1 MKWIV
6 TAVVAATLSAS
17 AARSVV
23 AAQPLSYQPK
33 PGEIFVY
40 SRVIDYTDSD
50 GHHAARSELT
60 FKVLSPGKGS
70 LTIKSHMGHVIVRD
84 VAISPDGRWVFT
96 DKNVP
101 ASNIAWYDPAFL
113 GDLPKNVAAG
123 QTWQAQAAK
132 TEMFVGGAQSVKLT
146 SLGAEDATI
155 TTEGSGSPV
164 HGQTMDP
171 DTHTVHETFQ
181 QKRWTTTSV
190 FHNGIE
196 TSFVR
201 RERGVIRVANVQSD
215 DSFDVRLVLTSH
227 TGG

>member
-1 MKWIV
+1 MRLESRFV
-6 TAVVAATLSAS
+6 CAVGGVAAAD
-17 AARSVV
+17 
-23 AAQPLSYQPK
+23 PLSYQPK
-33 PGEIFVY
+33 PGETFVY
-40 SRVIDYTDSD
+40 SRVIEYTDSD

-60 FKVLSPGKGS
+60 FKVLGPMKGS
-70 LTIKSHMGHVIVRD
+70 LTIKSHLGHVIVRD

-101 ASNIAWYDPAFL
+101 ASNVAWYDPAFL
-113 GDLPKNVAAG
+113 GALPKNVAVG

-132 TEMFVGGAQSVKLT
+132 TEMFVGGEQSVKLT

-155 TTEGSGSPV
+155 RTEGDGPPV
-164 HGQTMDP
+164 HGQAIDP
-171 DTHTVHETFQ
+171 DTHTTHESFQ
-181 QKRWTTTSV
+181 QKHWTTASV

-201 RERGVIRVANVQSD
+201 HERGVVRVGNAQSD